1 MKNEHIFQV
10 FVKKTYLIMN
20 KMHCSETFLR
30 LFWQAQGQRYPWRVK
45 ESDRSVLLMD
55 NKQNL
60 MDTQQF
66 YT

>member
-1 MKNEHIFQV
+1 
-10 FVKKTYLIMN
+10 
-20 KMHCSETFLR
+20 MHCSETFLR